1 MAKIRQSKNV
11 NNAESVEKGL
21 KLPLVKMNYIVLGL
35 GVLALIIGYIL
46 MGIADDPDAFIS
58 RTLSPIILVVTY
70 TVIIPIG
77 IFYREKK

>member
-1 MAKIRQSKNV
+1 
-11 NNAESVEKGL
+11 
-21 KLPLVKMNYIVLGL
+21 MNYIVLGL
-35 GVLALIIGYIL
+35 GVIALIIGYIL
-46 MGIADDPDAFIS
+46 MGIANDPDAFIS